1 MEVFKIEALQGIII
15 IEQQQN
21 ISGNISLAERNFRS
35 KYCKRFAQYQPPFP
49 SYLLHAKRSSSSAIS
64 EAASWTGIRGWP
76 LRRLFPPTSAQ
87 TFIEWRMNA
96 GPVEKDNVPLQN
108 RKTNA
113 NVWEPKHLLD
123 FCDQTKYFA
132 FNDDLFEGTT
142 TMSFCSRRSGGGN
155 R

>member
-76 LRRLFPPTSAQ
+76 LRRLFPPTSAPN
-87 TFIEWRMNA
+87 IHRMKDEC
-96 GPVEKDNVPLQN
+96 GP
-108 RKTNA
+108 
-113 NVWEPKHLLD
+113 
-123 FCDQTKYFA
+123 C
-132 FNDDLFEGTT
+132 
-142 TMSFCSRRSGGGN
+142 
-155 R
+155 